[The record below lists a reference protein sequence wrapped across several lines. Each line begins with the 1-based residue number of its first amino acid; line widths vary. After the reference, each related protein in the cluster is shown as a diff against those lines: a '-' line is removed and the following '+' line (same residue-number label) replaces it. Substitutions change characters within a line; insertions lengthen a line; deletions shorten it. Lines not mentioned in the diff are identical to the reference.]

1 MVRVKLSE
9 DNDCYEGILTMFELD
24 IDGVMETQQLMA
36 PSSLICLDHLKEF
49 TLVLENH
56 GCEPIYLQSG
66 QILGH
71 IENVLVCLPEEVQDS
86 GNDASPPAVNT
97 LFAKTTAA
105 QCERAAPTTETTEPA
120 KQERLVK
127 LKEALTI
134 YQSNLSS
141 DQITSLVQLI
151 EEYSDI
157 FALDAT
163 ELGCTNLVT
172 HSIDTGSS
180 PPIRQ
185 PARRVPFALHSKM
198 EQLVED
204 MLDQGVIQHSSSPW
218 ASPVV
223 LVKKKDGSHC
233 FCVDYRRLNSVTKIV
248 CFHFLVWMILLIC
261 YLRRNFFLHWI
272 LQLDI
277 GRFEWIG
284 PLRRR
289 LLLILIQVI
298 TSFA

>member
-1 MVRVKLSE
+1 MVRVKISE

-49 TLVLENH
+49 TLVLENL

-86 GNDASPPAVNT
+86 GNDASPSVVNT

-105 QCERAAPTTETTEPA
+105 QCERAAPTTDTTEPA

-141 DQITSLVQLI
+141 DQIASLENILI
-151 EEYSDI
+151 
-157 FALDAT
+157 FL
-163 ELGCTNLVT
+163 LW
-172 HSIDTGSS
+172 
-180 PPIRQ
+180 
-185 PARRVPFALHSKM
+185 M
-198 EQLVED
+198 
-204 MLDQGVIQHSSSPW
+204 QHS
-218 ASPVV
+218 
-223 LVKKKDGSHC
+223 
-233 FCVDYRRLNSVTKIV
+233 
-248 CFHFLVWMILLIC
+248 
-261 YLRRNFFLHWI
+261 
-272 LQLDI
+272 
-277 GRFEWIG
+277 
-284 PLRRR
+284 
-289 LLLILIQVI
+289 
-298 TSFA
+298 